1 MTSARTSTAI
11 VLFAHGSRDPQWH
24 KPIEAVAAQINLVS
38 PDTHVVCA
46 YLEISSPDLATA
58 ASTLVNRGVQSIAI
72 LPLFLGVGKHARE
85 DLPRLVA
92 DLQQVHPD
100 VQFNLK
106 PSVGEEA
113 RMVDLL
119 AKIALDSL

>member
-1 MTSARTSTAI
+1 MTGARTSTAI
-11 VLFAHGSRDPQWH
+11 VLFAHGSRDPLWH
-24 KPIEAVAAQINLVS
+24 KPIEAVAAQISLVS

-46 YLEISSPDLATA
+46 YLEISTPDLATA
-58 ASTLVNRGVQSIAI
+58 ASTLVSRGVQSIAI

-92 DLQQVHPD
+92 DLRQVHPD

>member
-11 VLFAHGSRDPQWH
+11 VLFAHGSRDPLWH

-58 ASTLVNRGVQSIAI
+58 AST
-72 LPLFLGVGKHARE
+72 LFLGVGKHARE